1 MGKRKLMEIEI
12 QLKETLM
19 AHLNQNM
26 RVKKNL
32 NQLMMVFKELK
43 LKRHPEE
50 TKSKKR
56 SILLKVEMIMLA
68 KCFYKGSM
76 SPNMELCE

>member
-1 MGKRKLMEIEI
+1 MAKRKIMEIEI

-26 RVKKNL
+26 TVKKNL

-43 LKRHPEE
+43 LKRYPEE
-50 TKSKKR
+50 TMSKKR
-56 SILLKVEMIMLA
+56 SILLKVEMIMLV
-68 KCFYKGSM
+68 KCFCKESM
-76 SPNMELCE
+76 YPNMELCE

>member
-1 MGKRKLMEIEI
+1 MAKRKIMEIEI

-26 RVKKNL
+26 TVKKNL

-43 LKRHPEE
+43 LKRYPEE
-50 TKSKKR
+50 T
-56 SILLKVEMIMLA
+56 M
-68 KCFYKGSM
+68 
-76 SPNMELCE
+76 